1 MTALAAAD
9 AELEQW
15 RGRLAAA
22 SRNVSELSELPEFAA
37 ARQAAGGEGRSAGEA
52 RRLLAT
58 MDELWQGLL
67 LIGGVLD
74 RAEQARGAGR
84 LWRGE
89 EAAQAALAILHGA
102 SITVDGADTPVLH
115 RRLLASP
122 RSTATVSPDTLLR
135 TMDAAFD
142 RARERLARLGSAA
155 ARAESL
161 HGRLASAAAR
171 LPMAELT
178 ARLDAAALPD
188 PLDRL
193 DALEA
198 LAPTI
203 DAATATWDGARDQ
216 LAQAR
221 AALAAMA
228 GAAAKAAA
236 AAAFCQ
242 AAVTAAPPAPDPA
255 ALPDLAAWLERLDA
269 ILQAGRAEAGRVGL
283 TNWHALAGRRRAE
296 IDAIAAAASAALA
309 RQDDLLAR
317 LGALRAKHRAR
328 DASSPGDFGLQA
340 LAAAAEAALAHR
352 PADLDRAA
360 ADLTAYA
367 AALAGR

>member
-171 LPMAELT
+171 LPVAALA

-188 PLDRL
+188 PLDWL

-203 DAATATWDGARDQ
+203 DAATATWDGAREQ

-228 GAAAKAAA
+228 GAAAKA
-236 AAAFCQ
+236 

-309 RQDDLLAR
+309 RRDDLLAR
-317 LGALRAKHRAR
+317 LGALLAKHRAR
-328 DASSPGDFGLQA
+328 DASGPGDFGLQA